1 MQPDLSEEMSL
12 LAKIRRLPPERVVE
26 VEDFVDFLW
35 QRSDD
40 SQLRQAAAKASEA
53 SFAREWENPDDAA
66 YDSL

>member
-12 LAKIRRLPPERVVE
+12 LAKIRQLPPERVIE
-26 VEDFVDFLW
+26 VVDFVDFLW
-35 QRSDD
+35 LRSED
-40 SQLRQAAAKASEA
+40 SHLRQAAVKLSEA